1 MRRRFFAELFWQC
14 NKASLGPSAILHSGR
29 IVMTLLAKRVSTNVG
44 DDATAAGSSKRR
56 RLDTT
61 IGAVSEIKQEVETTA
76 DSENVSVSGET
87 VEASDIDIQ
96 SGPTS
101 SLRRSTRTIRA
112 SSYKQEAVDTH
123 INEETKAVKPTRAK
137 RHPPKSENGEDVEKK
152 PVKKRTARTTST
164 TTRVTK
170 TKSEAVSVAHECEE
184 EEACDCATKAADAKD
199 EEDDDA
205 DKDVQ
210 TTSTARSKP
219 KEKEIILQP
228 MNTTALWSRARS
240 TGKYVGAHVSASGGC
255 YNAIVNGVDIGAA
268 AIALFI
274 RSQRKWTSPPMLET
288 HRTAF
293 GRAVEMS
300 AYDIR
305 KHVVP
310 HGSYLINLA
319 NGDAEKSEKAYE
331 AFLDELTRCESVG
344 IGMYNFHPG
353 SALGGSREDGIRRVA
368 EAINRAHRETQFITI
383 LIENCAGQGNTLGC
397 RFEEL
402 RAMIDGVEDKQRV
415 GVCLDTCHMFASGY
429 DMRTQAAYDATMSE
443 FGRVIGF
450 EYLKAV
456 HLNDSKVDLGAK
468 KDRHESIGKGYIGL
482 EGFRCLMNDD
492 RFNGVPMVLETPDK
506 EGGAMWKREIDLLY
520 GLVGKQAGE
529 V

>member
-1 MRRRFFAELFWQC
+1 MYRRFLSELFWQL
-14 NKASLGPSAILHSGR
+14 NKAPRGPSAIIHSGR
-29 IVMTLLAKRVSTNVG
+29 IVMTLLAKRVSTNVSDG
-44 DDATAAGSSKRR
+44 ATAAGSSKRR
-56 RLDTT
+56 RVDTT
-61 IGAVSEIKQEVETTA
+61 STVSVIKQEIETTA
-76 DSENVSVSGET
+76 NSEHVSVSGET
-87 VEASDIDIQ
+87 VDASDVVIQ
-96 SGPTS
+96 DGPTS
-101 SLRRSTRTIRA
+101 PLRRSTRTA
-112 SSYKQEAVDTH
+112 KTSSYKQEAVD
-123 INEETKAVKPTRAK
+123 ESKAVLVKPARTK
-137 RHPPKSENGEDVEKK
+137 RHPPKSENGDNVEKK
-152 PVKKRTARTTST
+152 PVKKRTAKTVTT
-164 TTRVTK
+164 TTRITK
-170 TKSEAVSVAHECEE
+170 TKSEAISVAHECEE
-184 EEACDCATKAADAKD
+184 EEACDCATKASDAKD

-205 DKDVQ
+205 NKDVQ
-210 TTSTARSKP
+210 TTPAARSKP
-219 KEKEIILQP
+219 KEKAITLPQ
-228 MNTTALWSRARS
+228 MDTTALWSRARN

-255 YNAIVNGVDIGAA
+255 QNAIVNGVDIGAA

-274 RSQRKWTSPPMLET
+274 RSQRKWTSPPMLAS

-293 GRAVEMS
+293 GKAVEMS

-319 NGDAEKSEKAYE
+319 NGDAEKWEKAYE

-353 SALGGSREDGIRRVA
+353 SALAGSREDGIRRVA

-402 RAMIDGVEDKQRV
+402 RAMIDGVENKQRV
-415 GVCLDTCHMFASGY
+415 GICLDTCHMFASGY

-443 FGRVIGF
+443 FGSVIGF

-468 KDRHESIGKGYIGL
+468 KDRHESIGQGYIGL